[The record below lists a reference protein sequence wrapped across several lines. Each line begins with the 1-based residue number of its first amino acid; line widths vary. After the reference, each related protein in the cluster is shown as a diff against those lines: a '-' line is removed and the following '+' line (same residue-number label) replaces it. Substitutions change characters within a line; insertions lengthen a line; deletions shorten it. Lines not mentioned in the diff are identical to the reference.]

1 MGYFSGVNGLLWS
14 ANIDSENPDL
24 RHLRLSWVFPW
35 PFWEVI
41 TKMITKIP
49 CVFLCVACVEGTQHL
64 AMISMW
70 M

>member
-35 PFWEVI
+35 PFWDVI

-49 CVFLCVACVEGTQHL
+49 CVFYVLHVLKEPN
-64 AMISMW
+64 IW
-70 M
+70 P